1 MSERFFNDDFA
12 CRLANLSEVVP
23 EKEDLSHMANNPIM
37 SQNCKYE
44 KKLEEVQQQEGKL
57 RDADQLY
64 IKGWMQITNIL
75 VGCVIL
81 GTLIYRHTT

>member
-1 MSERFFNDDFA
+1 MSERYFKDDFV
-12 CRLANLSEVVP
+12 CHFVNSS
-23 EKEDLSHMANNPIM
+23 KNTDISDLQENPIM
-37 SQNCKYE
+37 TQNCDYAKE
-44 KKLEEVQQQEGKL
+44 LEDVQKQEGKL
-57 RDADQLY
+57 KDIDQLY

>member
-1 MSERFFNDDFA
+1 MSERYFKDDFA
-12 CRLANLSEVVP
+12 CHLVNYS
-23 EKEDLSHMANNPIM
+23 KNTQISHLQKNPIM
-37 SQNCKYE
+37 KQNCDYSE
-44 KKLEEVQQQEGKL
+44 ELEDVQKQEGKL
-57 RDADQLY
+57 KDIDQLY

>member
-1 MSERFFNDDFA
+1 MSERFFHDDFA
-12 CRLANLSEVVP
+12 CHLANLSKVVREEEV
-23 EKEDLSHMANNPIM
+23 LSHMANNPIM
-37 SQNCKYE
+37 SQNCDYAE
-44 KKLEEVQQQEGKL
+44 KLEELQQQEGKL
-57 RDADQLY
+57 KDADQLY

>member
-12 CRLANLSEVVP
+12 CHLLNTSENTQTTDVQT
-23 EKEDLSHMANNPIM
+23 LRAHPIM
-37 SQNCKYE
+37 KQNCDYAE
-44 KKLEEVQQQEGKL
+44 ELEEVQEQEGKSK
-57 RDADQLY
+57 DIDQLY
-64 IKGWMQITNIL
+64 IKGWMQVTNIL

>member
-1 MSERFFNDDFA
+1 MSERYFKDDFA
-12 CRLANLSEVVP
+12 CHLLNRSKNTHVNYLS
-23 EKEDLSHMANNPIM
+23 DDPIM
-37 SQNCKYE
+37 KQNCAYATE
-44 KKLEEVQQQEGKL
+44 LEDVQKQEGKL
-57 RDADQLY
+57 KDIDQLY